1 MNAQTTEHQISQ
13 EWKNYYDQGGLRLI
27 AICSCGKRVAD
38 TNHKRTATILIKRH
52 LEDPKNR

>member
-1 MNAQTTEHQISQ
+1 MTTATTDHQISQ

-38 TNHKRTATILIKRH
+38 TNFKRTATTLIKKH
-52 LEDPKNR
+52 LDDPKNR